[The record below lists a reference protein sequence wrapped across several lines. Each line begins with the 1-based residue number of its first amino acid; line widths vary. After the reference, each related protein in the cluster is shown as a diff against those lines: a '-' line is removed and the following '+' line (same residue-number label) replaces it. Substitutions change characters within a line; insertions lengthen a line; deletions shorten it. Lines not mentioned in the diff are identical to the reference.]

1 MTISELIICDSDEH
15 QTLNYVYYNLES
27 FRI

>member
-1 MTISELIICDSDEH
+1 MTISELIICTSDEH
-15 QTLNYVYYNLES
+15 QTHNYVYYNLES